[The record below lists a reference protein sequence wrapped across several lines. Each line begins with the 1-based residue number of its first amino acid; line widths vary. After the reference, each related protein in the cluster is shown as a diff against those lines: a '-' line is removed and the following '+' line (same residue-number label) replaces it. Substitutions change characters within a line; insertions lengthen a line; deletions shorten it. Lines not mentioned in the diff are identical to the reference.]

1 MDPTPSGESL
11 SFRHHFP
18 FLLLDGAFSPSL
30 IHLLYTVNNPLNK
43 AERKLLKLQSK
54 AQECVSRNK
63 AQKIIKKA
71 DKAYEKT
78 RITQNR

>member
-1 MDPTPSGESL
+1 ME
-11 SFRHHFP
+11 
-18 FLLLDGAFSPSL
+18 
-30 IHLLYTVNNPLNK
+30 K
-43 AERKLLKLQSK
+43 AEKKLIKLQTK

-78 RITQNR
+78 RIIEKIHEW